1 MFGTSLTFAI
11 YFSFF
16 IDLVLNLQIYFMIHV
31 PQLDSKR
38 IPQYCEMNATETYV
52 YVSLLDLILFNDA
65 FSFSTGSSL
74 VVKG

>member
-11 YFSFF
+11 YFCFF
-16 IDLVLNLQIYFMIHV
+16 SDLVLNLQIFLMIHV
-31 PQLDSKR
+31 PQLDSKC

-52 YVSLLDLILFNDA
+52 YASLLDLILFNDS

-74 VVKG
+74 FVKG